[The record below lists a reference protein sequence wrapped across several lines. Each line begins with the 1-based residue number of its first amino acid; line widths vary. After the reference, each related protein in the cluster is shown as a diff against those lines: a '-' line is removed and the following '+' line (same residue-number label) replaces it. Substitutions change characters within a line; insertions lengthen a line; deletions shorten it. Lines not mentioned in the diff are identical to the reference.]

1 MPRWIA
7 SGAIRLGEWRRDP
20 SRSYDKLFHVS
31 PLVEQETF
39 IRLYRSREFLAS
51 NFDQRPSLSQ
61 AAREACLSPFHYHRM
76 FVRAFGETPHEFVT
90 RRRIERAKQLLAR
103 DECPVTEVCLAVG
116 YESLGSFSTLFRAE
130 VGRSP
135 LEYRRSLRRIF
146 PAPHLAPYR
155 FIPACYLLSFG
166 SRPF

>member
-1 MPRWIA
+1 VPPRPFHVA
-7 SGAIRLGEWRRDP
+7 SQRLG
-20 SRSYDKLFHVS
+20 

-39 IRLYRSREFLAS
+39 ARLYRSREFLANS
-51 NFDQRPSLSQ
+51 FDQRLDLSA

-76 FVRAFGETPHEFVT
+76 FVRAFGETPHDFLT
-90 RRRIERAKQLLAR
+90 RRRIDRAKELLAR

-116 YESLGSFSTLFRAE
+116 YESLGSFSSLFRNQ

-135 LEYRRSLRRIF
+135 SDYRRSLRRIF
-146 PAPHLAPYR
+146 PAPHLAPHR
-155 FIPACYLLSFG
+155 FVPACFLLSFG